1 MQTLRIFRLIV
12 ASSFYLC
19 CGLLLA
25 QRPLPTPK
33 HGGRVVA
40 AEHHYIEVLAV
51 GDEYRFHLMDSTGT
65 VLPVANFNGTAYLRF
80 ADGNTAN
87 PPIEPVKNN
96 EYLRTVIPRASAFT
110 MVISIKAPEGFIS
123 AQFESGPRAALPAP
137 VQHGAND
144 GHGH

>member
-1 MQTLRIFRLIV
+1 MPTLRFFRIV
-12 ASSFYLC
+12 AATSVYLS
-19 CGLLLA
+19 CGLLFA

-51 GDEYRFHLMDSTGT
+51 GDEYRFHLMDSTGRT
-65 VLPVANFNGTAYLRF
+65 MPTTGLFGIAYLRF
-80 ADGNTAN
+80 ADGETAN
-87 PPIEPVKNN
+87 PTIEPVKNK
-96 EYLRTVIPRASAFT
+96 EYLRTVVPRALDFT

-123 AQFESGPRAALPAP
+123 AQFDSGPREALPAP
-137 VQHGAND
+137 VQHGADD